1 MRSRRSF
8 RKALG
13 TAISL
18 LLAICLPP
26 GQTKHPGAM
35 GLEEPG
41 IPRQTVFFAPP
52 SDAGAGS
59 VLSAGRR
66 AHSSSCDGPF
76 QKAWIPG
83 RTPFL
88 RAGESLSFPFEDE
101 ARFAHRADRTAAP
114 IRAPPCCHPRDRDVP
129 VKVRR
134 T

>member
-35 GLEEPG
+35 GLGEPG

-66 AHSSSCDGPF
+66 TYSPSCDGPL
-76 QKAWIPG
+76 QSAWIAG
-83 RTPFL
+83 RTL
-88 RAGESLSFPFEDE
+88 LVRAGGSLSFPTEDE
-101 ARFAHRADRTAAP
+101 ARFAHRADRAATP
-114 IRAPPCCHPRDRDVP
+114 IRAPPCLHPWDRDVP